1 MGILRVLRPAL
12 LLLLLVCLS
21 LVPATSATPARAAA
35 HRPTLPERVDYVA
48 MGDSITAGWGSPAIN
63 GARLNGFAAQLH
75 RQLLSRGPAD
85 LHNLGVPGLT
95 SGQFLFLL
103 DHWPE
108 ASDVIKHADLITL
121 SLGGNDIIWTDY
133 KSPGDA
139 AKMREAMSKYE
150 ANIEAILAKIR
161 SQNPT
166 ARLFVLEVYNP
177 FSPDDSRHQALSEYI
192 QWANESIA
200 MAANTHE
207 ATVVPTASLFL
218 DHEKEYVNLANN
230 DIHPNVAGHTRI
242 AEQISHALFGRFN
255 RLVVESEMKPSLLWN
270 GKPKKLNTPLLVEN
284 DTVYLAAEEV
294 AALHKGLLKKWWFRV
309 GLWWM
314 QINGHKVKLPS
325 PVLLIE
331 GHPYVPL
338 RSVSVAL
345 GAKVYWIED
354 SQTISVMTK
363 KE

>member
-1 MGILRVLRPAL
+1 MTFLRRLQISFC
-12 LLLLLVCLS
+12 LLLVLCL
-21 LVPATSATPARAAA
+21 LGTQARPAQAVV
-35 HRPTLPERVDYVA
+35 HRPILPEEVDYVA
-48 MGDSITAGWGSPAIN
+48 MGDSITAGWGAPAIN
-63 GARLNGFAAQLH
+63 GSRLNGFAAQLH
-75 RQLLSRGPAD
+75 RQLLTRGPAE

-133 KSPGDA
+133 KAPGDE
-139 AKMREAMSKYE
+139 AKMREALSKYE
-150 ANIEAILAKIR
+150 ANIEAILGKIR
-161 SQNPT
+161 NQNAT

-218 DHEKEYVNLANN
+218 DHEKEYVNLAND

-242 AEQISHALFGRFN
+242 AEQISHVLFGHFN
-255 RLVVESEMKPSLLWN
+255 KMVVQQDMKPTLLWN
-270 GKPKKLNTPLLVEN
+270 GKPQKLKTPMLVEN
-284 DTVYLAAEEV
+284 GTVYV
-294 AALHKGLLKKWWFRV
+294 ASDQVASLHKGMLKKWWFRV

-314 QINGHKVKLPS
+314 QVNGKKVKLPS
-325 PVLLIE
+325 PVLLID
-331 GHPYVPL
+331 GHPYLPL
-338 RSVSVAL
+338 RSVSQAL

>member
-1 MGILRVLRPAL
+1 MGILGRLHPTR
-12 LLLLLVCLS
+12 LLLLLVCLT
-21 LVPATSATPARAAA
+21 LAIPTPTLAAI

-48 MGDSITAGWGSPAIN
+48 IGDSITAGWGSPAID
-63 GARLNGFAAQLH
+63 GMRRNGFASQLH
-75 RQLLSRGPAD
+75 RQLLTRGPAD

-108 ASDVIKHADLITL
+108 ASAVIKHADLITL

-133 KSPGDA
+133 KSPGDT
-139 AKMREAMSKYE
+139 AKMRDALSKYE
-150 ANIEAILAKIR
+150 GNIEAILAKIR
-161 SQNPT
+161 DQNPA

-218 DHEKEYVNLANN
+218 DHEKEYINLANN

-242 AEQISHALFGRFN
+242 AEQISHALFGHFN
-255 RLVVESEMKPSLLWN
+255 RLVIAPDMKPTLLWN
-270 GKPKKLNTPLLVEN
+270 GKPKKLNAPLLVEN
-284 DTVYLAAEEV
+284 DTVYLAADQV
-294 AALHKGLLKKWWFRV
+294 AALHKGVLKKWWFRV

-314 QINGHKVKLPS
+314 HVNGQKVKLPS
-325 PVLLIE
+325 PVLLVD
-331 GHPYVPL
+331 GHPYLPL
-338 RSVSVAL
+338 RAVSLAL